1 MQNLDTLLAAL
12 RAAGEHTR
20 LRLLAVCA
28 RSELSVSE
36 LTRILGQS
44 QPRVSRHLKL
54 MVEAG
59 LLERFPEGAQVFY
72 RLSDRASVAPLAQA
86 LVALLH
92 EDDAVLSRDL
102 SRLKQVTDARALE
115 AQAYF
120 DEIAGSWEEVR
131 QLHVAQEEIEAA
143 LCRAIGEN
151 KVSDLLDIGTGTG
164 RILELLAQ
172 HTQRGIGIDFT
183 SGMLAV
189 ARTNLR
195 QAGLSHMQVRKGD
208 MYQLPMDDGSFDL
221 VTMNLVLHFSDDPSE
236 AIREAARVLV
246 PSGRLFVVDFAA
258 HTEERMRKEYQ
269 HRRLGFTDEEVRRYF
284 TAAGLIPA
292 VPQQFVGDPL
302 TVKIWSA
309 GAPPTYENEAE

>member
-20 LRLLAVCA
+20 LRLLALCA
-28 RSELSVSE
+28 RSELSVTE
-36 LTRILGQS
+36 LTKILGQS

-120 DEIAGSWEEVR
+120 DKIAGHWEEVR

-143 LCRAIGEN
+143 LRAAIGEH

-164 RILELLAQ
+164 RTLELLADR
-172 HTQRGIGIDFT
+172 TQRGIGIDFT
-183 SGMLAV
+183 SGMLAM
-189 ARTNLR
+189 ARTNLK
-195 QAGLSHMQVRKGD
+195 QAGLSHLQVRKGD
-208 MYQLPMDDGSFDL
+208 MYQLPMDDQSFDL
-221 VTMNLVLHFSDDPSE
+221 ITMNLVLHFSDDPAE
-236 AIREAARVLV
+236 AIREAARVLM
-246 PSGRLFVVDFAA
+246 PTGRLFVVDFAA
-258 HTEERMRKEYQ
+258 HTEEYMRKEYQ
-269 HRRLGFTDEEVRRYF
+269 HRRLGFTDEEIWRYF
-284 TAAGLIPA
+284 TVAGLIPS

-309 GAPPTYENEAE
+309 SAMPLNYME